1 MAKDF
6 GLVDKVIDKR
16 PELPA
21 PVREG

>member
-16 PELPA
+16 PEMPPLA
-21 PVREG
+21 VVS